1 MGMNCTCVEE
11 PVNRSFS
18 EDILVVP
25 NEVDLLPH
33 VAEETINVALAEV
46 GCALEPVGAEN
57 THREMHNPA
66 LLVGI
71 PSVDKG
77 GAIVPLQVENQ
88 LPQLVLDYVEVPAL
102 GPVVPKVHHLEG
114 AAVVHEDHRVEL
126 VRPRCRSWVSLSGF

>member
-1 MGMNCTCVEE
+1 VYGCTCVED
-11 PVNRSFS
+11 PMNRYFS

-46 GCALEPVGAEN
+46 GCALELVGAEN
-57 THREMHNPA
+57 SYREMHNPT

-71 PSVDKG
+71 PSVDEG
-77 GAIVPLQVENQ
+77 GAIVPLQVKSQ
-88 LPQLVLDYVEVPAL
+88 LPQLVLDYVEVAAV

-114 AAVVHEDHRVEL
+114 AAIVHEHHRVKL
-126 VRPRCRSWVSLSGF
+126 VRPRSQSWVSRF